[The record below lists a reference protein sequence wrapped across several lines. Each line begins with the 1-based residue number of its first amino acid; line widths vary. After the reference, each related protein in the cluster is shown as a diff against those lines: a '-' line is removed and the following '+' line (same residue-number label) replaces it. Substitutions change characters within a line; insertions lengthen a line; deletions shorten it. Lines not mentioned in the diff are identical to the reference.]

1 MKFVSL
7 ILNGSAVVMNV
18 PLSLNVSTLS
28 RAAVALER
36 VRVQMF
42 KGLVSVLLAGVG
54 AAGRL
59 SVRAERR
66 VLGVVHGQIVG
77 MEGKVQEEHVARMA
91 ALAARCNLETQE
103 EMESL
108 QHKHMSEAAHAE
120 RLLQHAPQKQVMC
133 ACFIS

>member
-1 MKFVSL
+1 MNVLLS
-7 ILNGSAVVMNV
+7 LNGS
-18 PLSLNVSTLS
+18 TLA

-42 KGLVSVLLAGVG
+42 KGLVSVLLAAGG
-54 AAGRL
+54 PAGRL

-66 VLGVVHGQIVG
+66 VLGMVHGQIVG

-120 RLLQHAPQKQVMC
+120 RLQQQVKC